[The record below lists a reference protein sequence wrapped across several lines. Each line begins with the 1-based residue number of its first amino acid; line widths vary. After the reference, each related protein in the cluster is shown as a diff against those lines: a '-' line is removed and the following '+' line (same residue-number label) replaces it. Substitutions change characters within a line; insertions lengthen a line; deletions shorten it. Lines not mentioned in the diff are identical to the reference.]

1 MKNLKMLYIA
11 LIALVA
17 GTFGACTTDFEAG
30 PQASGPQVSFM
41 PNNVTAI
48 EFTGAAGEETQK
60 LVLSRSNTAEELEVY
75 IFADVKKEDKAIF
88 SIPEFVTFAAGEA
101 TAELVM
107 TIDQSKMENDTDYT
121 VGFYIDE
128 TLTTPYGYAEWTIKF
143 ALNPW
148 ELVKAA
154 DGSNAKAKFRC
165 NDLLTSLFNI
175 NGEVEV
181 EVNMYEHKSIK
192 GYYKFEDPWTPSIA
206 YGFEYPSIEAALA
219 DGISTTN
226 ADFLV
231 DATNPKQVVFAQQ
244 ALGIDLGYGDM
255 IVESGYPRYMDAA
268 AGAGT
273 LEEGVITFPTKGCI
287 FAMPGYSS
295 SAYYAN
301 TGGLFRIVLPGVDIA
316 DYSLAV
322 EYDGMDVAADNK
334 TTTAKFKFTYGDDVT
349 GIKYMIV
356 EGNIEADPTEALNT
370 LFAGTS
376 EAILSVEDFE
386 KGAKVVGVKA
396 GMERGSYTIVAA
408 PADKSGE
415 LRAKSAVVKQFYFMG
430 LGETIDTTCQ
440 AEAAMVLP
448 SEFNPALVAQYPDQT
463 SLIAVMSGTEIK
475 SVAYYLN
482 TTEIIA
488 TWTGTPEELVAE
500 YGSEL
505 PAQYL
510 ENVNSED
517 GFATP
522 FTKRASD
529 TEYGL
534 IVVFTNTYGESKTV
548 VATKKTAAY
557 DYSDYTG
564 ELVIG
569 QYYLSSV
576 VATQSG
582 ERTYE
587 NLFTVAPNGD
597 STTEF
602 LVSDLGLADGNQHK
616 FYANYDAAAGTF
628 TVTGVYAGAESY
640 GNIFGAVTYG
650 TYGQYTYTI
659 FAGESGRETIVFGV
673 DPTTKALSSLQTDFE
688 VGVIQNGSYIGF
700 LAAYTAAT
708 ATVAP
713 YTASTTSSVKPAS
726 VTNVPFSSVKVD
738 KSFAAMKNSFA
749 GIKAAGALE
758 SGKNTIKTVKPSVV
772 ENYTPVKVKGC
783 KDVKANAEAFRL

>member
-1 MKNLKMLYIA
+1 MKKFLLLMSAVA
-11 LIALVA
+11 LMFT
-17 GTFGACTTDFEAG
+17 GCMDFQE
-30 PQASGPQVSFM
+30 PEQPSVNDIQLSSDYFEVDASGSWLSLTVTSDYSWAASSDVEWIVVETTKGDPGAVALYFSVEANQTTSPRQGTITVFSDDYNLSAEIVVSQ
-41 PNNVTAI
+41 
-48 EFTGAAGEETQK
+48 AAGSEPETDEW
-60 LVLSRSNTAEELEVY
+60 VLL
-75 IFADVKKEDKAIF
+75 
-88 SIPEFVTFAAGEA
+88 
-101 TAELVM
+101 
-107 TIDQSKMENDTDYT
+107 TDPS
-121 VGFYIDE
+121 G
-128 TLTTPYGYAEWTIKF
+128 
-143 ALNPW
+143 N
-148 ELVKAA
+148 
-154 DGSNAKAKFRC
+154 NAKGKFRG
-165 NDLLTSLFNI
+165 NDLISSLFGI
-175 NGEVEV
+175 DPYVEV
-181 EVNMYEHKSIK
+181 EVNIYEHKSQP
-192 GYYKFEDPWTPSIA
+192 GYYKIEDPWTPSIA
-206 YGFEYPSIEAALA
+206 LGFGDSSVEG
-219 DGISTTN
+219 GIATTH
-226 ADFLV
+226 ADFFI
-231 DATNPKQVVFAQQ
+231 DASNPKEVVFAQQ

-557 DYSDYTG
+557 EYTG

-576 VATQSG
+576 ISTQSG

-587 NLFTVAPNGD
+587 NIFTVVPNGD

-602 LVSDLGLADGNQHK
+602 LVSDLGLEDGNQHK

-628 TVTGVYAGAESY
+628 TVTGVYAGAESN
-640 GNIFGAVTYG
+640 GNIFGTVLYG
-650 TYGQYTYTI
+650 TYGQDGYTI
-659 FAGESGRETIVFGV
+659 FAGESGTETIVFGV

-688 VGVIQNGSYIGF
+688 V
-700 LAAYTAAT
+700 AAFDSDSNYLGIFTAYMAAT

-726 VTNVPFSSVKVD
+726 VVKVPFSSVKINKLSVQKVD
-738 KSFAAMKNSFA
+738 KFQTVKSA
-749 GIKAAGALE
+749 GVV
-758 SGKNTIKTVKPSVV
+758 SNGKKLSTKGIEIVKPQSTGGLARLKKSAISTIKV
-772 ENYTPVKVKGC
+772 
-783 KDVKANAEAFRL
+783 DAAKAIIKK

>member
-1 MKNLKMLYIA
+1 MKKFLLLMSAVA
-11 LIALVA
+11 LMFT
-17 GTFGACTTDFEAG
+17 GCMDFQE
-30 PQASGPQVSFM
+30 PEQPSVNDIQLSSDYFEVDASGSWLSLTVTSDYSWAASSDVEWIVVETTKGDPGAVALYFSVEANQTTSPRQGTITVFSDDYNLSAEIVVSQ
-41 PNNVTAI
+41 
-48 EFTGAAGEETQK
+48 AAGSEPETDEW
-60 LVLSRSNTAEELEVY
+60 VLL
-75 IFADVKKEDKAIF
+75 
-88 SIPEFVTFAAGEA
+88 
-101 TAELVM
+101 
-107 TIDQSKMENDTDYT
+107 TDPS
-121 VGFYIDE
+121 G
-128 TLTTPYGYAEWTIKF
+128 
-143 ALNPW
+143 N
-148 ELVKAA
+148 
-154 DGSNAKAKFRC
+154 NAKGKFRG
-165 NDLLTSLFNI
+165 NDLISSLFGI
-175 NGEVEV
+175 DPYVEV
-181 EVNMYEHKSIK
+181 EVNIYEHKSQP
-192 GYYKFEDPWTPSIA
+192 GYYKIEDPWTPSIA
-206 YGFEYPSIEAALA
+206 LGFGDSSVEG
-219 DGISTTN
+219 GIATTH
-226 ADFLV
+226 ADFFI
-231 DATNPKQVVFAQQ
+231 DASNPKEVVFAQQ

-726 VTNVPFSSVKVD
+726 VVKVPFSSVKINKLSVQKVD
-738 KSFAAMKNSFA
+738 KFQTVKSA
-749 GIKAAGALE
+749 GVV
-758 SGKNTIKTVKPSVV
+758 SNGKKLSTKGIEIVKPQSTGGLVRLKKSAISTIKV
-772 ENYTPVKVKGC
+772 
-783 KDVKANAEAFRL
+783 DAAKAIIKK

>member
-17 GTFGACTTDFEAG
+17 GFFGACTTDFEAG

-60 LVLSRSNTAEELEVY
+60 LILSRSNTAEELEVY

-107 TIDQSKMENDTDYT
+107 TIDQSKMENDTDYI

-128 TLTTPYGYAEWTIKF
+128 TATTPYGYAEWTVKF

-175 NGEVEV
+175 DAEVEV

-192 GYYKFEDPWTPSIA
+192 GYYKLEDPWTPSIA
-206 YGFEYPSIEAALA
+206 YGFGYSSVEEALA
-219 DGISTTN
+219 DGITTTH
-226 ADFLV
+226 ADFFI
-231 DATNPKQVVFAQQ
+231 DATNPKQVAFAQQ
-244 ALGIDLGYGDM
+244 VLGIDLGYGDI

-287 FAMPGYSS
+287 FAMPGYKD

-301 TGGLFRIVLPGVDIA
+301 TGGLFRIVLPGIEIA

-322 EYDGMDVAADNK
+322 AYDGMDVAADNK

-376 EAILSVEDFE
+376 EAVLTVEDFE

-415 LRAKSAVVKQFYFMG
+415 LRAKAAVVKQFYFMG
-430 LGETIDTTCQ
+430 LGETVDTTCQ

-448 SEFNPALVAQYPDQT
+448 SEFNPGLVAQYPDQT
-463 SLIAVMSGTEIK
+463 SLIAEMIGTEIK

-482 TTEIIA
+482 KTSVIA
-488 TWTGTPEELVAE
+488 TWEGTPEELVAA
-500 YGSEL
+500 YGSAL
-505 PAQYL
+505 PAQYV
-510 ENVNSED
+510 EKVNSEG

-522 FTKRASD
+522 FSKLASD
-529 TEYGL
+529 TEYAL

-548 VATKKTAAY
+548 IATKKTAAY
-557 DYSDYTG
+557 EYTG

-576 VATQSG
+576 VTTNSG
-582 ERTYE
+582 QKTYE

-640 GNIFGAVTYG
+640 GNIFGAMLYG
-650 TYGQYTYTI
+650 TYGQYDYTI
-659 FAGESGRETIVFGV
+659 FAGESGTETIVFGV

-688 VGVIQNGSYIGF
+688 VGVIQNGSYLGF

-713 YTASTTSSVKPAS
+713 YTAATTSSAKPAS
-726 VTNVPFSSVKVD
+726 VMNVPFSSVKVN
-738 KSFAAMKNSFA
+738 KSVVAMKNSFA
-749 GIKAAGALE
+749 GIMAAGSLKSDKKAL
-758 SGKNTIKTVKPSVV
+758 KTVKPSVV

-783 KDVKANAEAFRL
+783 KGVKADAEAFRR